1 MATSSEKR
9 EEFNE
14 KAKPIKDAIKAVLAK
29 EKNDVSEA
37 KKNPDGIAYKKLM
50 LADQMIYLATLY
62 MAVNTLSVQ
71 ILDFKNN
78 DSLNDAR
85 KTIYKAL
92 IYLEEV
98 VSNTVDCSYS
108 DLEDKLAAIADINIE
123 KRFYLVRKL
132 GLVIDMLVEAF
143 GDNSKWKM
151 SFVEIRGRFIVIA
164 KNMIDMKKACKDYY
178 DPNSPDYENSILYIR
193 LIRKLLD
200 KSADEY
206 RDKYELAGNRMDD
219 MQMGIN
225 LLIAARRVAMVL
237 GDKDASEEIKRKAI
251 VWKNK
256 LDADTKKSGSKK

>member
-9 EEFNE
+9 EEFST
-14 KAKPIKDAIKAVLAK
+14 KAKPIKDAIKAVLEK
-29 EKNDVSEA
+29 EKSESA
-37 KKNPDGIAYKKLM
+37 AIKKNPEGVAYKKLM
-50 LADQMIYLATLY
+50 MADQMIYLATLY

-71 ILDFKNN
+71 LLDFKNN

-98 VSNTVDCSYS
+98 VTNTVDCSYS
-108 DLEDKLAAIADINIE
+108 DLEPNLETIADTTIE

-132 GLVIDMLVEAF
+132 GLVINLLADAF
-143 GDNSKWKM
+143 GDNSKWKW
-151 SFVEIRGRFIVIA
+151 SFVEIRGRFVVIA
-164 KNMIDMKKACKDYY
+164 KNMIDMKKASKDYF
-178 DPNSPDYENSILYIR
+178 DPNSPDYENSILYVR

-200 KSADEY
+200 QSADEY
-206 RDKYELAGNRMDD
+206 RDKYELASKRMDD

-225 LLIAARRVAMVL
+225 LLIASRRVAMVL

-256 LDADTKKSGSKK
+256 LDADSKKSGSSK

>member
-9 EEFNE
+9 EEFAA
-14 KAKPIKDAIKAVLAK
+14 KAKPIKDTIKAVVDK
-29 EKNDVSEA
+29 EKSELA
-37 KKNPDGIAYKKLM
+37 ELRKNNDGIAYKKLL

-98 VSNTVDCSYS
+98 VTNAVDCSFT
-108 DLEDKLAAIADINIE
+108 DLEKNLEAITDITID
-123 KRFYLVRKL
+123 KRFFLVRKL
-132 GLVIDMLVEAF
+132 GLCIRLLADAF
-143 GDNSKWKM
+143 GDNSKWKW
-151 SFVEIRGRFIVIA
+151 SFVEIRGRFVVIA
-164 KNMIDMKKACKDYY
+164 KNLIDMKKACKDYY

-200 KSADEY
+200 QSADEY
-206 RDKYELAGNRMDD
+206 RDKYELASKRIDD

-225 LLIAARRVAMVL
+225 LLIASRRVAMVL
-237 GDKDASEEIKRKAI
+237 GDKDASEEIKRKAV

-256 LDADTKKSGSKK
+256 LDAETKKSGSSK

>member
-14 KAKPIKDAIKAVLAK
+14 KARPVKDSIKAVIEK
-29 EKNDVSEA
+29 EKKELA
-37 KKNPDGIAYKKLM
+37 EIKKNPEGVSYRKLM

-108 DLEDKLAAIADINIE
+108 DLEDKLATIENINIE

-151 SFVEIRGRFIVIA
+151 SFVEIRGRFVVVA

-178 DPNSPDYENSILYIR
+178 DPHSPDYENSILYIR

-206 RDKYELAGNRMDD
+206 RDKYELAGNRIDD
-219 MQMGIN
+219 MQTGIN

-237 GDKDASEEIKRKAI
+237 GDKDASEEIKRKAL

-256 LDADTKKSGSKK
+256 LDADTKKSSSKK